1 VKAGIG
7 ATLTSAVDATSVVV
21 VRWPDADL
29 DLTCGGSPMVDAKD
43 PAAGTGAPAPAQSA
57 GSQLGKRYVDAS
69 GAVELLCT
77 KAGTGTLAVGGE
89 PLTIK
94 AAQALPASD

>member
-1 VKAGIG
+1 MKAGIG
-7 ATLTSAVDATSVVV
+7 QTLASAVDATTVVV
-21 VRWPDADL
+21 VRWPDVDL
-29 DLTCGGSPMVDAKD
+29 ELTCGGAAMVDAKD
-43 PAAGTGAPAPAQSA
+43 PATGSGTPDPAHAA

-69 GAVELLCT
+69 GGVELLCT
-77 KAGTGTLAVGGE
+77 KAGTGTLAVNGE